1 MASTVLCEVSLV
13 CHAMRC
19 CCKKGYQR
27 MVRPLVRYSFG
38 IELGL
43 VNKSSFKYIER

>member
-19 CCKKGYQR
+19 CQR